1 MKKIFSLL
9 IIITLSIDTF
19 AQVSNYVSDVK
30 IGNAKERSSIAIN
43 AELFNVENISQ
54 ISIAYKPFGETQFKN
69 VEMLIAGNS
78 SSGNI
83 PAEDV
88 IPPYIE
94 YYLLIELK
102 DGSKQTYPV
111 GIEQGVSPLQI
122 SIAGKTLRDK
132 EIIILSPEEGEM
144 FSENELLI
152 SISFVRASE
161 NVDIN
166 KTKIFLN
173 NVDITASAIFDQD
186 LITITSNELKEK
198 FSDNS
203 RLLEVQVFDKDGNL
217 YYSTK
222 KTFQVVSQQIAK
234 SVEEQFKYSGSL
246 KAEARN
252 ENTNSN
258 EIFYKNIGADFNSSY
273 KDWKIN
279 ANAYLTSEEKDNL
292 QPYNRY
298 TLSIQNGDW
307 LSLKVGDAYPRF
319 PNLIVDGK
327 RVRGVTGAINF
338 GFFNIQTTYGEIVR
352 SVEGRLIEKYNADN
366 VPLASDVI
374 SINQAKYNAP
384 FGKVNFGIYK
394 RKLFAVRPSFGS
406 GENFQLGFSYLH
418 GIDDINS
425 IEFGT
430 RPKENVVVGSDLTL
444 AFDNKNI
451 LFTSQAAFS
460 LINKDISTGTLSDA
474 QIDSIFTSNK
484 DLNVDPA
491 DVKNIRDMIDK
502 FITVNQYLGPWNPQ
516 KLSSLGA
523 ETALNLNYF
532 NNSIRASYIYR
543 GNEYQSFG
551 QSYLRTDVKG
561 INLVDRIRMLDNK
574 LFISF
579 GYESLQ
585 DNLQNTKLST
595 TNYTTLSAS
604 VSYFPRT
611 NFPNITIG
619 YNKFSNKNDLN
630 TKDFQYGKYAIDDVT
645 NRIFVQL
652 SYDVYA
658 LVKHST
664 SFSFTTSSRD
674 DNSQQN
680 SDSKFTNVSLNV
692 NSFWNRDLSSVLG
705 LVYNTSEIVGYPFD
719 YFSIYVGAK
728 YLMLEDKLT
737 LSGTISPSFGDFQ
750 RQSFEFVANYLIMQ
764 NFSVAF
770 QTRIY
775 RLPGKSTNSV
785 IGFSTRYNI

>member
-9 IIITLSIDTF
+9 LIIVVTIDTI
-19 AQVSNYVSDVK
+19 AQVSNYVSNVK

-54 ISIAYKPFGETQFKN
+54 ISISYKPFGETQFKN

-78 SSGNI
+78 SSGII

-102 DGSKQTYPV
+102 DGSKQTYPI
-111 GIEQGVSPLQI
+111 GIDQGVSPLQI

-173 NVDITASAIFDQD
+173 NVEVTASAIFDQD
-186 LITITSNELKEK
+186 LITITSSELKEK
-198 FSDNS
+198 LSSNS

-222 KTFQVVSQQIAK
+222 RTFQVVSQQIAK
-234 SVEEQFKYSGSL
+234 SIEEQFKYSGSL

-273 KDWKIN
+273 KDWEIN
-279 ANAYLTSEEKDNL
+279 ANAYFTSEEKDNL

-298 TLSIQNGDW
+298 ALSIQNGDW
-307 LSLKVGDAYPRF
+307 FSLKVGDAYPRF

-327 RVRGVTGAINF
+327 RVRGVTGAINL
-338 GFFNIQTTYGEIVR
+338 GIFNIQTTYGEIVR
-352 SVEGRLIEKYNADN
+352 RVEGRLIEKYNADN

-384 FGKVNFGIYK
+384 FGKVNFGMYK

-430 RPKENVVVGSDLTL
+430 RPKENVVVGSDLIL

-484 DLNVDPA
+484 DLNVDPS

-516 KLSSLGA
+516 KYSSLGA

-611 NFPNITIG
+611 DFPNITIG
-619 YNKFSNKNDLN
+619 YNKFSNKNDLD

-652 SYDVYA
+652 SYDVFA

-674 DNSQQN
+674 DNSQLN

-750 RQSFEFVANYLIMQ
+750 RQSFEFVANYAIMQ